1 MFSIENLNDAF
12 FGELD
17 TEEILKIKELSIDD
31 KVTCFKY
38 FLSSDIISNISVIS
52 NIFLLINGISSI
64 DDDTIEDE
72 RIFFK
77 SLEEY
82 VDIKLQ
88 IRQEIDKFNIRLLEY
103 YLGIIEG
110 LEVVLDELK
119 THIPNTYF
127 NIMPLVTPQLIS
139 RIMTKYL
146 TKINAE
152 SVKPHFHSNE
162 LYNKINNPDSLIT
175 GFIMTLTGDV

>member
-1 MFSIENLNDAF
+1 MFNIENLNDNYF
-12 FGELD
+12 TELNP
-17 TEEILKIKELSIDD
+17 EEILQIKEMSVED

-38 FLSSDIISNISVIS
+38 FLDSEIITNVSVIS
-52 NIFLLINGISSI
+52 NIFLLINGISNI
-64 DDDTIEDE
+64 DDDTIDDE

-88 IRQEIDKFNIRLLEY
+88 IRYEIDKFNIRLLEY
-103 YLGIIEG
+103 YFGIIEG

-119 THIPNTYF
+119 THIPNTHF

-139 RIMTKYL
+139 RLMTKYL
-146 TKINAE
+146 TKLSAE
-152 SVKPHFHSNE
+152 RVKPHFNANE
-162 LYNKINNPDSLIT
+162 LYNKIHNSDSLVN
-175 GFIMTLTGDV
+175 GFLMTLSEEI

>member
-1 MFSIENLNDAF
+1 MFNIENLNDNYF
-12 FGELD
+12 TD
-17 TEEILKIKELSIDD
+17 ISPEEILQIKDLSIED

-38 FLSSDIISNISVIS
+38 FLDSEIITNVSVIS
-52 NIFLLINGISSI
+52 NIFLLINGISNI
-64 DDDTIEDE
+64 DDDTIDDE

-88 IRQEIDKFNIRLLEY
+88 IRYEIDKFNIRLLEY
-103 YLGIIEG
+103 YFGIIEG

-119 THIPNTYF
+119 THIPNTHF

-139 RIMTKYL
+139 RLMTKYL
-146 TKINAE
+146 TKLSAE
-152 SVKPHFHSNE
+152 RVKPHFNANE
-162 LYNKINNPDSLIT
+162 LYNKIHNSDSLVN
-175 GFIMTLTGDV
+175 GFLMTLSGEI

>member
-1 MFSIENLNDAF
+1 MFNLENLNDAYF
-12 FGELD
+12 SELD
-17 TEEILKIKELSIDD
+17 PEEILQIKDMSVED

-38 FLSSDIISNISVIS
+38 FLDSEIITNVSVIS
-52 NIFLLINGISSI
+52 NIFLLINGISNI
-64 DDDTIEDE
+64 DEDAIEDE

-88 IRQEIDKFNIRLLEY
+88 IRYEIDDFNIYLLEY
-103 YLGIIEG
+103 YLGVIEG

-119 THIPNTYF
+119 THIPNTHF
-127 NIMPLVTPQLIS
+127 NIMPLVTPQLMS

-146 TKINAE
+146 TRMNAE
-152 SVKPHFHSNE
+152 RVKPHFHANE
-162 LYNKINNPDSLIT
+162 IYNKIHNPDSLIS
-175 GFIMTLTGDV
+175 GFLMNLSEE